1 MTARTNMPDDAR
13 AAIMDHTS
21 ITMINHY
28 THRDTASIA
37 TLLGQAI
44 PSFHDDTGIIEAE
57 VVDEAV

>member
-1 MTARTNMPDDAR
+1 MPDDAR